1 MNNLSRRLSNS
12 AILFFGLVGLSHLFF
27 AVWLF
32 RSFSLNVNE
41 LSGFFDA
48 YGPILPFSAGWI
60 NLIKPLSLEG
70 FRVIVF
76 LVGLLEFAAAV
87 AMWKKYKT
95 GYFIWLFLIILTLVN
110 TLRLVLGV
118 KDLFLVG
125 GQIQIIWTVFYLFGF
140 LLVRVKT
147 AS

>member
-32 RSFSLNVNE
+32 RSFSFNFNE
-41 LSGFFDA
+41 LSEFFGV
-48 YGPILPFSAGWI
+48 YGPTLPFPAGWT
-60 NLIKPLSLEG
+60 NLIKLEG

-118 KDLFLVG
+118 KDLFLIGV
-125 GQIQIIWTVFYLFGF
+125 QIQIIWTVFYLFGF